1 MTRTRLP
8 SHTSS
13 THAPVV
19 PVATDDSVVVD
30 SVWLRSLR
38 LRVQTLET
46 ALEEQDASL
55 AEARAQL
62 HERNLGGGDLE
73 RVRLIVEAL
82 RQRVSGDDENE
93 SVLNRMEAALARLS
107 ASPRLHRPALP
118 TPVAGTRAASA
129 APPPGV
135 GPGASPPAPPA
146 APHPA
151 PLVDFPTPAATPD
164 SEAAPPRTVEPVPE
178 EAVLPVPAPPVPSTA
193 HGRRWRRRGV
203 V

>member
-1 MTRTRLP
+1 MI
-8 SHTSS
+8 
-13 THAPVV
+13 

-38 LRVQTLET
+38 LRVHTLET
-46 ALEEQDASL
+46 ALEEQDALL

-62 HERNLGGGDLE
+62 HERDLAGGDLE

-82 RQRVSGDDENE
+82 RQRVSGDQEKE

-118 TPVAGTRAASA
+118 PPVAGTRTASA
-129 APPPGV
+129 APPPRV
-135 GPGASPPAPPA
+135 GPGASPPAPAA
-146 APHPA
+146 APHP
-151 PLVDFPTPAATPD
+151 PPRVDVATPAATPD
-164 SEAAPPRTVEPVPE
+164 PEAAPPRAVEPVPE

-193 HGRRWRRRGV
+193 HRRRWRRRGV
-203 V
+203 A